1 MNYKGNTST
10 PDNKLAYVEPEMEI
24 VVFDKEELETSPI
37 DSKEW
42 WWGDEDQVD
51 NGGVYE
57 P

>member
-10 PDNKLAYVEPEMEI
+10 PDNKLAYIEPEMEI
-24 VVFDKEELETSPI
+24 VVFDKEEIETSPI
-37 DSKEW
+37 DSGEW
-42 WWGDEDQVD
+42 WWGDEDQVE